1 MGSQLGMDTA
11 RKLLWP
17 YVALGC
23 LTFIFQIWW
32 RSGYCGD
39 DCALSFGKGAASLL
53 VALGNRLHARTGSW
67 PLVFALMIAFDWI
80 AALLALFVLRPLRQR
95 EKPEARSQKPE

>member
-1 MGSQLGMDTA
+1 MDSSLGMDTA

-39 DCALSFGKGAASLL
+39 NCALSFAKGAVWSI
-53 VALGNRLHARTGSW
+53 VW
-67 PLVFALMIAFDWI
+67 PLYWVVFLGGF
-80 AALLALFVLRPLRQR
+80 L
-95 EKPEARSQKPE
+95 